1 MPVPTNRGHSLPL
14 RSFPWATE
22 PKTQNNKVILIRA
35 AFRSDQLRPR
45 QPLQGRHASSEL
57 RTNRDQAPTS
67 ARKGPVTK
75 PRLPITIEVLRNLK
89 QVWLTPPVTFDD
101 KMLWA
106 AACTGFFGFLRAGEL
121 TVPSSQAYDP
131 DVHLSLGD
139 LAIDSHDSPSL
150 IRLTIKQ
157 SKTDPFRQ
165 GVDIYIGSTNG
176 PVCPVKALI
185 EYLWVRPST
194 QGALFLF
201 ESGAPLTRA
210 SLVARLQQALQR
222 AGLNPSDFNGHSFR
236 IGAATT
242 AAQKGLEDS
251 LIQTLGR
258 WKSAAYKI
266 YIKLPRSQIAAVS
279 QTLTSNT

>member
-1 MPVPTNRGHSLPL
+1 VPVPTNRGHSLPL

-67 ARKGPVTK
+67 TRKGPVTK
-75 PRLPITIEVLRNLK
+75 PRLPITIEVLQNLK

-106 AACTGFFGFLRAGEL
+106 AACTGFFGFLRAGEF

-139 LAIDSHDSPSL
+139 LAIDSREAPSL

-157 SKTDPFRQ
+157 PPSVRAWTSLLAAQ
-165 GVDIYIGSTNG
+165 NG
-176 PVCPVKALI
+176 QFVEC
-185 EYLWVRPST
+185 
-194 QGALFLF
+194 
-201 ESGAPLTRA
+201 
-210 SLVARLQQALQR
+210 
-222 AGLNPSDFNGHSFR
+222 GHS
-236 IGAATT
+236 
-242 AAQKGLEDS
+242 LS
-251 LIQTLGR
+251 TLGSGR
-258 WKSAAYKI
+258 PPRGHYSGSNQEFLLHEHHWWPSCNKHSS
-266 YIKLPRSQIAAVS
+266 KLG
-279 QTLTSNT
+279 